1 MFSALAILLWSGW
14 KQPLT
19 SCVDLYLL
27 LDLFNYYGKI
37 PLRHLWKFLYGVCV
51 IWLYENYF
59 NFVKQTMILWF
70 ARGYLYF
77 RRCVLNGLE
86 VACYKICNLLL
97 HKLAK
102 VCTSDVCKLYGYT
115 CVCIVYVGCFLCDMD
130 GIHYILH
137 VCTLHLMYVY
147 MCVCVVWHVY
157 FSLIPSSLFILP
169 NTDQVSGETG
179 GRKPHISNPWS
190 VVQSKERVM
199 NIHCDRFNF
208 SLNSE
213 Y

>member
-1 MFSALAILLWSGW
+1 MEKYPSGI
-14 KQPLT
+14 
-19 SCVDLYLL
+19 
-27 LDLFNYYGKI
+27 YGNFYI
-37 PLRHLWKFLYGVCV
+37 GVCV

-115 CVCIVYVGCFLCDMD
+115 CVCVVYVGCVFVWHGWYTL
-130 GIHYILH
+130 YITCMYTTSH
-137 VCTLHLMYVY
+137 VCIYV
-147 MCVCVVWHVY
+147 CVCCVARLFQSH
-157 FSLIPSSLFILP
+157 SLFTIY
-169 NTDQVSGETG
+169 TSKHRSGIWWDR
-179 GRKPHISNPWS
+179 RKKTTYIKPMISRS
-190 VVQSKERVM
+190 V
-199 NIHCDRFNF
+199 
-208 SLNSE
+208 
-213 Y
+213 

>member
-1 MFSALAILLWSGW
+1 MAY
-14 KQPLT
+14 
-19 SCVDLYLL
+19 V
-27 LDLFNYYGKI
+27 
-37 PLRHLWKFLYGVCV
+37 LYGFMK
-51 IWLYENYF
+51 I
-59 NFVKQTMILWF
+59 ILTLLNRQWYYDLLEAIF
-70 ARGYLYF
+70 TF

-97 HKLAK
+97 HKLAR

-115 CVCIVYVGCFLCDMD
+115 CVCVVYVGCVFVWHGWYTL
-130 GIHYILH
+130 YITCMYTTSH
-137 VCTLHLMYVY
+137 VCIYV
-147 MCVCVVWHVY
+147 CVCCVAHV
-157 FSLIPSSLFILP
+157 FWSHSLFTIY
-169 NTDQVSGETG
+169 TSKHRSGICETG

-190 VVQSKERVM
+190 VVQSMERVM